1 MLTQSFLNRALI
13 ASGALWCVVGIS
25 AGLTRGNQN
34 NAQLTC
40 AESAKRHRS
49 PRTLIASLRPVSAG
63 ASWRRGVMRPPAPV
77 RSGAARGRVRSRRFG
92 FRRAFAACLGWSWNR
107 RLDMETIAAAGA
119 SLWRCHPKDRVS
131 RARAARGCRAI
142 PRRV

>member
-63 ASWRRGVMRPPAPV
+63 ASWRRGGYATARASSIGGSQGSGQKSPV
-77 RSGAARGRVRSRRFG
+77 RFSSCLRS
-92 FRRAFAACLGWSWNR
+92 LS
-107 RLDMETIAAAGA
+107 
-119 SLWRCHPKDRVS
+119 
-131 RARAARGCRAI
+131 
-142 PRRV
+142 

>member
-1 MLTQSFLNRALI
+1 MIQLKAGLQGFVEELVAQLQKVVTVAGVALSSLGISLTHMLTQSFLNRALI

-63 ASWRRGVMRPPAPV
+63 AS
-77 RSGAARGRVRSRRFG
+77 
-92 FRRAFAACLGWSWNR
+92 
-107 RLDMETIAAAGA
+107 
-119 SLWRCHPKDRVS
+119 
-131 RARAARGCRAI
+131 
-142 PRRV
+142 